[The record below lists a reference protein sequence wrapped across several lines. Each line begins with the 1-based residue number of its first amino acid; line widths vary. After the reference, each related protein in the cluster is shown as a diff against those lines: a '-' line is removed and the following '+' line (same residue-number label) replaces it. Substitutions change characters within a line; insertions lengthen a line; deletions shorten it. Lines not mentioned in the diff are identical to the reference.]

1 MENQSVEHR
10 AIHLVSHCINYRRLC
25 LLCFFFS
32 FSILAAEAAEYIVTP
47 APNDQ
52 FGVSVAGEDIQIVE
66 DTITPYWQ
74 FLLWLAAMQILS
86 IIDVVLYF
94 IKLIFVILGFKIV
107 NKENVLDNPDRS
119 IIYTY
124 IKTKPGAFID
134 EIVEKT
140 GFGRGRVRHHITI
153 LEVQNKIEVHKDGRK
168 IRYFENN
175 STYDEEERKIIS
187 ALQNITSQR
196 IISEIQN
203 GNCDTNSALAYE
215 IGVSRATI
223 SWYMR
228 TLKEMGLINEERE
241 GKNIIYRVNPT
252 YENLIEKYG

>member
-1 MENQSVEHR
+1 MEPKTT
-10 AIHLVSHCINYRRLC
+10 HLMFTNIKLEKKVIFF
-25 LLCFFFS
+25 LLFF
-32 FSILAAEAAEYIVTP
+32 LLTTTAEATEYVVSS
-47 APNDQ
+47 APGDQ
-52 FGVSVAGEDIQIVE
+52 ARASIKGEKVVKLE
-66 DTITPYWQ
+66 DTLIPYWQ
-74 FLLWLAAMQILS
+74 FLLWLTAMQILS

-94 IKLIFVILGFKIV
+94 TKLIFVILGFKIV

-119 IIYTY
+119 SIYTY
-124 IKTKPGAFID
+124 IKTKPGACIG

-153 LEVQNKIEVHKDGRK
+153 LEVQNKIEVHKDSGK
-168 IRYFENN
+168 IRYFKNN
-175 STYDEEERKIIS
+175 STYHEERKIIS
-187 ALQNITSQR
+187 ALQNVTSQR

-203 GNCDTNSALAYE
+203 GNCNTNSALAHE

-228 TLKEMGLINEERE
+228 TLKEVELINEERE

>member
-32 FSILAAEAAEYIVTP
+32 FSILAAGATEYIVTP

-52 FGVSVAGEDIQIVE
+52 FGVSVAGEDVQIVE
-66 DTITPYWQ
+66 DTVIPYWQ
-74 FLLWLAAMQILS
+74 FLLWLTAIQILS
-86 IIDVVLYF
+86 TIDVVLYF
-94 IKLIFVILGFKIV
+94 TKLIFVILGFKIV
-107 NKENVLDNPDRS
+107 DKENVLDNPDRS
-119 IIYTY
+119 SIYTY
-124 IKTKPGAFID
+124 IKTKPGTCIG

-140 GFGRGRVRHHITI
+140 GFSRGRVRHHITI
-153 LEVQNKIEVHKDGRK
+153 LEVQNKIEVHKDSRK

-175 STYDEEERKIIS
+175 STYHEERKIIS
-187 ALQNITSQR
+187 ALQNVTSQR

-203 GNCDTNSALAYE
+203 GNCNTNSALAHE

-228 TLKEMGLINEERE
+228 TLKEVKLINEDRK
-241 GKNIIYRVNPT
+241 GKNIIYRVNPS

>member
-1 MENQSVEHR
+1 MEHR
-10 AIHLVSHCINYRRLC
+10 AIHLMFTSTKLEKKLIFF
-25 LLCFFFS
+25 LLFFLLT
-32 FSILAAEAAEYIVTP
+32 ITAQATEYIVSP
-47 APNDQ
+47 APGDQ
-52 FGVSVAGEDIQIVE
+52 AGASINGEKVVELEVTQI
-66 DTITPYWQ
+66 PYWQ

-86 IIDVVLYF
+86 IIDVLLCF
-94 IKLIFVILGFKIV
+94 AKLIFVVLGFKIV
-107 NKENVLDNPDRS
+107 DKRNILDNPDRS
-119 IIYTY
+119 SIYTY
-124 IKTKPGAFID
+124 IRAKPGAYIG

-140 GFGRGRVRHHITI
+140 GLGRGRVRHHITI
-153 LEVQNKIEVHKDGRK
+153 LEVQNKIEVHEDGGK

-187 ALQNITSQR
+187 ALQNVTNQR

-203 GNCDTNSALAYE
+203 GKCNTNSALAHE

-228 TLKEMGLINEERE
+228 TLKEVELINEERK
-241 GKNIIYRVNPT
+241 GKNIIYRVNPS

>member
-1 MENQSVEHR
+1 MENRLVEHR
-10 AIHLVSHCINYRRLC
+10 AIYLMFTNIELEKYIFC
-25 LLCFFFS
+25 LLFFLLVTTARATEYTVSPFPS
-32 FSILAAEAAEYIVTP
+32 DQSGASINGEKVVELEAT
-47 APNDQ
+47 
-52 FGVSVAGEDIQIVE
+52 QI
-66 DTITPYWQ
+66 PYWQ

-86 IIDVVLYF
+86 IIDIILYF
-94 IKLIFVILGFKIV
+94 TKLVFVVLGFKIV
-107 NKENVLDNPDRS
+107 DTENVLDNHNRS
-119 IIYTY
+119 SIYKY
-124 IKTKPGAFID
+124 IKTKPGACIG

-140 GFGRGRVRHHITI
+140 GLGRGRVRHHITI
-153 LEVQNKIEVHKDGRK
+153 LEVQNKIEVHKDGGK

-187 ALQNITSQR
+187 ALQNVTNQR

-203 GNCDTNSALAYE
+203 GKCNTNLALAHE

-228 TLKEMGLINEERE
+228 TLKEVELINEERK
-241 GKNIIYRVNPT
+241 GKNIIYRINPS

>member
-1 MENQSVEHR
+1 MFTSIKLQKKL
-10 AIHLVSHCINYRRLC
+10 IFC
-25 LLCFFFS
+25 LLFF
-32 FSILAAEAAEYIVTP
+32 LLTTTAEATEYIVSP
-47 APNDQ
+47 APNDE
-52 FGVSVAGEDIQIVE
+52 FGVSVTGEEVTQVRDF
-66 DTITPYWQ
+66 TIYWQ

-86 IIDVVLYF
+86 IIDVILYF
-94 IKLIFVILGFKIV
+94 TKLIFVVLGFKIV
-107 NKENVLDNPDRS
+107 DKRNILDNSDRS
-119 IIYTY
+119 NIYMY
-124 IKTKPGAFID
+124 IKTKPGAYIG

-140 GFGRGRVRHHITI
+140 GLVRGRVRHHINI
-153 LEVQNKIEVHKDGRK
+153 LEVQNKIEVHKDGGK

-187 ALQNITSQR
+187 ALQNVTNQR

-203 GNCDTNSALAYE
+203 GKCNTNSALAHE

-228 TLKEMGLINEERE
+228 TLKEVELINEERK
-241 GKNIIYRVNPT
+241 GKNIIYRINPS